1 MFIFSIYGSF
11 RVFWRMLSHWRIAA
25 LSALQASS
33 ASISLSLNIA
43 TAPQVTGSSSAGR
56 GVSSV
61 RLSGTGSR
69 FS

>member
-1 MFIFSIYGSF
+1 MAPF
-11 RVFWRMLSHWRIAA
+11 RVFWRRLFHWRIVA

-43 TAPQVTGSSSAGR
+43 TAPQVTGLSNAGR

-69 FS
+69 TN